1 MSDDETNEPSDIDRL
16 RDAGAEVPHYVKS
29 SLLFLA
35 VPSILL
41 GGGAVADAWVS
52 PIHSVMPAVVGVLKG
67 VGWGLY
73 FRFALAS
80 LGGVKH
86 GGFITPIVAM
96 VLAFV
101 GLERGDWGLI
111 MPVLIW
117 LLPVVD
123 FAVMYAEG
131 PDGALG
137 GVLDTVKAAPLLWF
151 GTMFAMFI
159 ALLMAGFLLAL
170 PMSLFSSS
178 TNPQNVWL
186 ADVSGGVLVGPLV
199 HVAVVYRARLFLLIH
214 GDPA

>member
-1 MSDDETNEPSDIDRL
+1 MSDETNEPSDIDRL
-16 RDAGAEVPHYVKS
+16 REAGAEVPQFVKS
-29 SLLFLA
+29 TLLFLA

-41 GGGAVADAWVS
+41 GGGAVLDAWIS

-73 FRFALAS
+73 FRFAFAS

-86 GGFITPIVAM
+86 GGYATPIVCM

-101 GLERGDWGLI
+101 GLERGDWGLL

-137 GVLDTVKAAPLLWF
+137 GVLDTAKAAPLLWF

-159 ALLMAGFLLAL
+159 ALLMAGFLFAL
-170 PMSLFSSS
+170 PMSLISSS
-178 TNPQNVWL
+178 TNPQNAWL
-186 ADVSGGVLVGPLV
+186 ADVTGGALVGPLV